1 MGVLLLCGCAAQRAT
16 YINQRDAPDLVFKGP
31 LRPVSL
37 SAPQIKQ
44 VQQGIARACQTP
56 APRPSAKATGPRSML
71 MDKPLSAAISMGRN
85 SRVCSQSPREA
96 RRNSCRS
103 ACQWTGRRKIRSNNI
118 AVTMAF
124 IFRNSEI
131 EVLPKRGLQ
140 RPMHAS

>member
-1 MGVLLLCGCAAQRAT
+1 MGVLLLCGCAAQRAS
-16 YINQRDAPDLVFKGP
+16 YINQRDAPDLAFKGP

-44 VQQGIARACQTP
+44 VQQGIAAGLSD
-56 APRPSAKATGPRSML
+56 AGPKTFGKSYR
-71 MDKPLSAAISMGRN
+71 AAINADGQTI
-85 SRVCSQSPREA
+85 VCGYFNGKKFAGMFAKSQGGKTQFLPIGLSVDE
-96 RRNSCRS
+96 
-103 ACQWTGRRKIRSNNI
+103 QIRSNNI

-124 IFRNSEI
+124 IFHNSEI